1 VSRNPASE
9 KKLSS
14 LGLRERKKLRTH
26 LEIQRQALR
35 LFRKQGYE
43 ATTIE
48 QIVAA
53 AEVST
58 TTFFRYFRSK
68 EDVVLH
74 DALDPL
80 FMAAFEAQ
88 PAELSLAAAFRRAMH
103 EVYEGLSPEELA
115 EERERQE
122 LIRAT
127 PELWAGML
135 SGLTAA
141 IEQIV
146 AIVARRSGRSV
157 DDIGVVTL
165 AGAVIGAGI
174 AVWLTESSGDAAQY
188 FHRYDAA
195 LEQLEAGLR
204 V

>member
-1 VSRNPASE
+1 MSRNAGS
-9 KKLSS
+9 KGKLSS
-14 LGLRERKKLRTH
+14 LSLRERKKLRTH
-26 LEIQRQALR
+26 LAIQRHALR
-35 LFRKQGYE
+35 LFRKQGFE

-88 PAELSLAAAFRRAMH
+88 PPELSLAEAFKRAMH
-103 EVYEGLSPEELA
+103 DVYEGLSADELA

-135 SGLTAA
+135 SGLTAL
-141 IEQIV
+141 IEQGI
-146 AIVARRSGRSV
+146 AIIAQRTGRPV
-157 DDIGVVTL
+157 DDIAVVTA
-165 AGAVIGAGI
+165 AGAGVGAMI
-174 AVWLTESSGDAAQY
+174 AVWLTDTSGDMNQY
-188 FHRYDAA
+188 FDRYDTA
-195 LEQLEAGLR
+195 LTQLEAGLQI
-204 V
+204 

>member
-1 VSRNPASE
+1 VSRDAASQ
-9 KKLSS
+9 KQLSS

-26 LEIQRQALR
+26 LAIQRQALR

-48 QIVAA
+48 QIAAA
-53 AEVST
+53 AEVSA

-74 DALDPL
+74 DALDPV

-88 PAELSLAAAFRRAMH
+88 PAELSLAAAFRRALH
-103 EVYEGLSPEELA
+103 DVYDGLSPEELA
-115 EERERQE
+115 EERQRQE
-122 LIRAT
+122 LIQAT
-127 PELWAGML
+127 PELLAGML
-135 SGLTAA
+135 SGLTTA

-146 AIVARRSGRSV
+146 AIIARRSGRGS
-157 DDIGVVTL
+157 DDIAVVAL

-174 AVWLTESSGDAAQY
+174 AVWLTEPSGDIAQY
-188 FHRYDAA
+188 FDRYDAA
-195 LEQLEAGLR
+195 LTQLEAGLQL
-204 V
+204 